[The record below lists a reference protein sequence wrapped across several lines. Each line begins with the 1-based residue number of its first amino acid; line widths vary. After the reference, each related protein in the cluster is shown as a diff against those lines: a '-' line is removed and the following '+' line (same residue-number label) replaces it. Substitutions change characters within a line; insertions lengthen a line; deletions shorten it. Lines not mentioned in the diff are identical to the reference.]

1 MENPFDLRGPQFL
14 LFYLCLG
21 VAITMLAHWTRRAWE
36 GGDTPRPLSDYLEIA
51 FLRGGAAEAIRVA
64 ILALIDRGVLTISG
78 SDRLEVAQPDAAR
91 RLTRRT
97 EQAIV
102 ARAARTATP
111 AELIADAGVA
121 EAVSLECEP
130 ELIRRGLLP
139 TAEQK
144 SARVRLFLLAG
155 GTLGA
160 VALIKIAVALARG
173 RSNVAFL
180 VILGVAFLGALF
192 VVTHPRLTPAGK
204 ALVDDLRTLFSG
216 LKERAASMRP
226 QQGGADFALLAA
238 VYGVSAALPVYP
250 DAQRLFP
257 RATDSSS
264 SSSGSSCGSSC
275 GSSGGSSC
283 GGGGGGCGGCG
294 S

>member
-1 MENPFDLRGPQFL
+1 MVNPFDLRGPEFL

-21 VAITMLAHWTRRAWE
+21 AGITVLAYLARRSGERA
-36 GGDTPRPLSDYLEIA
+36 DTPPRPLSDYLEIA
-51 FLRGGAAEAIRVA
+51 FLRGGASEAIRVA
-64 ILALIDRGVLTISG
+64 VLTLLERGVLAISG
-78 SDRLEVAQPDAAR
+78 TEGVKVAQPDAAR

-102 ARAARTATP
+102 ARAAQSATP
-111 AELIADAGVA
+111 AQLIADADVSH
-121 EAVSLECEP
+121 AVSLECEP
-130 ELIRRGLLP
+130 GLVRLGLLP
-139 TAEQK
+139 TPEQR
-144 SARVRLFLLAG
+144 SSRMRLFLLAG
-155 GTLGA
+155 GTLGV
-160 VALIKIAVALARG
+160 VASIKIAVAVIRG
-173 RSNVAFL
+173 RSNVGFL
-180 VILGVAFLGALF
+180 VILGIAFIVAAFIA
-192 VVTHPRLTPAGK
+192 THPRLTAAGK
-204 ALVDDLRTLFSG
+204 DLVDDLRTLFSG
-216 LKERAASMRP
+216 LKDRAASMRP
-226 QQGGADFALLAA
+226 QQGGTDFALLAA

-257 RATDSSS
+257 RATESS

>member
-1 MENPFDLRGPQFL
+1 M
-14 LFYLCLG
+14 
-21 VAITMLAHWTRRAWE
+21 
-36 GGDTPRPLSDYLEIA
+36 
-51 FLRGGAAEAIRVA
+51 
-64 ILALIDRGVLTISG
+64 
-78 SDRLEVAQPDAAR
+78 AQPDAAR
-91 RLTRRT
+91 RLMRRT

-102 ARAARTATP
+102 ARAARSVTP
-111 AELIADAGVA
+111 AELLADADVA
-121 EAVSLECEP
+121 EAVLLECEP

-139 TAEQK
+139 TAAQK

-155 GTLGA
+155 GTLGM
-160 VALIKIAVALARG
+160 VALIKITVALARG

-180 VILGVAFLGALF
+180 VILGLAFLGALF
-192 VVTHPRLTPAGK
+192 MVTHPRLTPAGK

-250 DAQRLFP
+250 DAGRLFP
-257 RATDSSS
+257 TATSSGS
-264 SSSGSSCGSSC
+264 SGGSSAPAGSSCGSS
-275 GSSGGSSC
+275 SGSSC